1 MPRPPFRLPLL
12 VLALAALAL
21 MQGCAL
27 SRAQIRKGD
36 AVLVQAR
43 PQQATCT
50 RADHCAQASPLMAQA
65 RQALARSTPRHPVHY
80 VTLMAN
86 GEAALAA
93 RINLIR
99 AARTSIDVQTYI
111 WAPDDVGNLML
122 DELLDAARRGV
133 KVRILADQLS
143 SFSDVET
150 LAQLARSH
158 ANLQVRLYNP
168 TFDEAETSP
177 LQFVASAICCF
188 FKVNQRMHDKVIV
201 VDGAIGIT
209 GGRNYQDRYFGWDPE
224 FDYRDRDV
232 MVGGPAAAAMVDTF
246 DLFWNHPRSK
256 ELTQLRDVNHRLLA
270 DGADAP
276 GWRPPP
282 WTAPALVARVRA
294 EAEDPQ
300 WLGQHLLA
308 HTLQVGRV
316 DYFSDMPAK
325 TDEPHRRSAHELTA
339 HIMGLVAGAR
349 HQIVLQTPY
358 LVLSHRA
365 RDLFEHLHQR
375 ANPPRV
381 IVSSNSLAS
390 TDDFVVYAMSYK
402 HKKRYLR
409 DYGFEIYELKPHP
422 ADTDDTLSPLLASRP
437 TAPGVERT
445 PTRLFGS
452 AGDGRSR
459 HSRRGPPPLTSTGV
473 RIGLHAKS
481 LVIDGEYGMVGS
493 HNFDPR
499 SDHYNTESG
508 VIVYDR
514 RFAAELRSQ
523 ILRDTQP
530 KNAWT
535 IAPRQPKVPLLTDIN
550 AAVGTV
556 SEHLPLFDIWP
567 FRYATSYDLRP
578 GCQPL
583 PPSDPDFFRCYAP
596 VGDFPGVALPFKTIY
611 TRMITAFGVGLTG
624 IL

>member
-1 MPRPPFRLPLL
+1 MPRFPFRLPLL
-12 VLALAALAL
+12 VLGLAALAL
-21 MQGCAL
+21 TQGCTL
-27 SRAQIRKGD
+27 SRAQIRRGD
-36 AVLVQAR
+36 AVLAQAR
-43 PQQATCT
+43 PRQATCA
-50 RADHCAQASPLMAQA
+50 RADHCAQASPLLAQA
-65 RQALARSTPRHPVHY
+65 RRALAQSTPQHPRHY
-80 VTLMAN
+80 VTLLAN

-93 RINLIR
+93 RINLVR

-111 WAPDDVGNLML
+111 WADDDVGNLML
-122 DELLDAARRGV
+122 DELLGAARRGV

-143 SFSDVET
+143 SFGDVEE

-158 ANLQVRLYNP
+158 ANLRLRLYNP
-168 TFDEAETSP
+168 TFDDAETSP
-177 LQFVASAICCF
+177 LQFVAGVVCCF
-188 FKVNQRMHDKVIV
+188 FKFNQRMHDKVIV

-256 ELTQLRDVNHRLLA
+256 PLTHLRDVNRRLRA
-270 DGADAP
+270 DGDGAP
-276 GWRPPP
+276 GWRAPP
-282 WTAPALVARVRA
+282 WAAPAMVARVRD

-316 DYFSDMPAK
+316 DYFSDLPAK
-325 TDEPHRRSAHELTA
+325 TDEPHRRSARELTR

-349 HQIVLQTPY
+349 HQVVMQTPY

-365 RDLFEHLHQR
+365 RDLFERLHQR
-375 ANPPRV
+375 ADPPRV

-422 ADTDDTLSPLLASRP
+422 ADTGATLSPLLPARP
-437 TAPGVERT
+437 GDGHT
-445 PTRLFGS
+445 PTRVFGS
-452 AGDGRSR
+452 ADGGSSPR
-459 HSRRGPPPLTSTGV
+459 HSRRRGPAPLTSTGV

-535 IAPRQPKVPLLTDIN
+535 IAPRQQNVPVLSGIN

-556 SEHLPLFDIWP
+556 SEHLPLFDFWP
-567 FRYATSYDLRP
+567 FRYATSYDLKP
-578 GCQPL
+578 GCKPL
-583 PPSDPDFFRCYAP
+583 APSDPDFFQCYAP

-611 TRMITAFGVGLTG
+611 TRLITAFGVGLTG

>member
-1 MPRPPFRLPLL
+1 
-12 VLALAALAL
+12 
-21 MQGCAL
+21 
-27 SRAQIRKGD
+27 
-36 AVLVQAR
+36 
-43 PQQATCT
+43 
-50 RADHCAQASPLMAQA
+50 MAQA
-65 RQALARSTPRHPVHY
+65 RQALAQSTPRHPVHY
-80 VTLMAN
+80 VTLLPN

-99 AARTSIDVQTYI
+99 AARKSIDVQTYI

-143 SFSDVET
+143 SFGDVET
-150 LAQLARSH
+150 LAALARSH
-158 ANLQVRLYNP
+158 ANLRVRLYNP
-168 TFDEAETSP
+168 TFDDAETSP
-177 LQFVASAICCF
+177 VQFVAGVVCCF
-188 FKVNQRMHDKVIV
+188 FKFNQRMHDKVIV
-201 VDGAIGIT
+201 VDNAIGIT

-232 MVGGPAAAAMVDTF
+232 MVGGPAALAMVDTF

-256 ELTQLRDVNHRLLA
+256 PLTHLRDVNHRLRA
-270 DGADAP
+270 DGPDAP

-282 WTAPALVARVRA
+282 WTRPDLVARVR
-294 EAEDPQ
+294 EQSEDPQ
-300 WLGQHLLA
+300 WLGRHLLA

-316 DYFSDMPAK
+316 DYFSDLPAK
-325 TDEPHRRSAHELTA
+325 TDEPHRRSARELTA
-339 HIMGLVAGAR
+339 HIMGLVSGAR
-349 HQIVLQTPY
+349 TQIVLQTPY
-358 LVLSHRA
+358 LVLSGRA
-365 RDLFEHLHQR
+365 RDLFKRLRRR
-375 ANPPRV
+375 ADPPRV

-402 HKKRYLR
+402 HKKRDLR

-422 ADTDDTLSPLLASRP
+422 ADTEDTLSALLAKP
-437 TAPGVERT
+437 PPAAGAAPQAAADRQAGDGQT

-452 AGDGRSR
+452 AGDGRTR
-459 HSRRGPPPLTSTGV
+459 HSRRRGPPPLTTTGV

-481 LVIDGEYGMVGS
+481 LVIDGKYGMVGS

-514 RFAAELRSQ
+514 RFAVELRSQ

-535 IAPRQPKVPLLTDIN
+535 IAPRQPKVPVLSNIN
-550 AAVGTV
+550 NAVGTV
-556 SEHLPLFDIWP
+556 SEHLPLFDLWP
-567 FRYATSYDLRP
+567 FRYATSYDLKP

-583 PPSDPDFFRCYAP
+583 APSDPAFFRCYAP

-611 TRMITAFGVGLTG
+611 TRLITGFGVGLTG